1 MEFLNIVLVDLPL
14 SKKILHCKLVNWLVA
29 MLLNLVKLLMSNLF
43 VYFALQNPK
52 FLDKYIFK
60 KRNKIYSHLTGLMD
74 RLILAFESS
83 FLEQDLLKPVSLLS
97 VSNLIALIKFQ
108 LVLKNYWFMKIRYS
122 WLKKFFSRFF
132 SIQLFSRR
140 RTTQALNWWI

>member
-74 RLILAFESS
+74 RLTLAFESS